1 MSGSRSNLMKN
12 SMFNSQAL
20 RSKSANQK
28 ENKMDQVIQ
37 KKGYSFGESEING
50 KYIFIL
56 FQKIL
61 FQKLIAPQI
70 YNRIQNKVFL

>member
-50 KYIFIL
+50 KKYFYTISKNI
-56 FQKIL
+56 ISE
-61 FQKLIAPQI
+61 IDSPSNI
-70 YNRIQNKVFL
+70 

>member
-50 KYIFIL
+50 KKYFLTIP
-56 FQKIL
+56 KIL
-61 FQKLIAPQI
+61 FQKLIVPQI
-70 YNRIQNKVFL
+70 YNKIQNKVFL

>member
-50 KYIFIL
+50 KKYFYTI
-56 FQKIL
+56 
-61 FQKLIAPQI
+61 
-70 YNRIQNKVFL
+70 